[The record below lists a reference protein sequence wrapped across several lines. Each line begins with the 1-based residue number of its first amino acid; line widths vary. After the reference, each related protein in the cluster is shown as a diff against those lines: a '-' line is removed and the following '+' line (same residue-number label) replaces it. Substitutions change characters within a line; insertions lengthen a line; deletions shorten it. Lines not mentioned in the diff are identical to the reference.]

1 MLPIYLTIEELKE
14 ITGRVKAS
22 AQIKW
27 FRSQGFTVLA
37 RADGRPLVSRNHFE
51 TMMGGQHYQS
61 KELVHEPDFST
72 L

>member
-22 AQIKW
+22 AQIRYL
-27 FRSQGFTVLA
+27 RSQGFTVIP

-51 TMMGGQHYQS
+51 AMMGGQHYQS
-61 KELVHEPDFST
+61 KAEIHEPDFSS

>member
-14 ITGRVKAS
+14 ITGRVNAT

-27 FRSQGFTVLA
+27 LRSQGFTVLL

-51 TMMGGQHYQS
+51 AMMGGQHYQS
-61 KELVHEPDFST
+61 KAQVYEPDFST

>member
-14 ITGRVKAS
+14 ITGRVMAS
-22 AQIKW
+22 AQIRW
-27 FRSQGFTVLA
+27 LRSQGFTVLA

-51 TMMGGQHYQS
+51 AMMGGQHYQS
-61 KELVHEPDFST
+61 KAQVHEPDFST

>member
-14 ITGRVKAS
+14 ITGRVNAT

-27 FRSQGFTVLA
+27 LRSQGFTVLL

-51 TMMGGQHYQS
+51 AMMGGQHYQS
-61 KELVHEPDFST
+61 KVQVHEPDFST

>member
-14 ITGRVKAS
+14 ITGRVKAA
-22 AQIKW
+22 AQIRW
-27 FRSQGFTVLA
+27 FRSQGFTVLL

-51 TMMGGQHYQS
+51 AMMGGQHYQS
-61 KELVHEPDFST
+61 KELVYEPDFST

>member
-14 ITGRVKAS
+14 ITGRVNAT

-27 FRSQGFTVLA
+27 LRSQGFTVLL
-37 RADGRPLVSRNHFE
+37 RSDGRPLVSRNHFE
-51 TMMGGQHYQS
+51 AMMGGQHYPS
-61 KELVHEPDFST
+61 KAQVYEPDFST